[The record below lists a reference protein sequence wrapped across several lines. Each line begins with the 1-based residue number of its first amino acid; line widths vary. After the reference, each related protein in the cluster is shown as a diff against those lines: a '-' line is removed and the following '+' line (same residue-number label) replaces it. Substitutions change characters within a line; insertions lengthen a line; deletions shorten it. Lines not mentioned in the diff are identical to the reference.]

1 MLSSIYL
8 TGGTIDH
15 NELVSQGAEF
25 DWRSIAMNKL
35 RKYGLKV
42 VNPLEF
48 AYSDLAAFEQ
58 LEGVELLNDTT
69 EQKVK
74 RALDLIDQC
83 DALLANLHRP
93 SYAAAME
100 IFYAHRTGKMV
111 TVVGNSP
118 FSPWVLSHSQ
128 ARFGDIDMAINYLL
142 EEQPHASPLLWA
154 LNYESNIAE
163 RYEQFPSAGEPDY
176 QFVGGDLPVLVMAPH
191 ATAYWR
197 EGEFQEPDSYT
208 GSLATLL
215 HRTSGCHA
223 LTTNYCCV
231 ADPCFYLETPFR
243 RALADIVKTGQV
255 GLVVMLVGAS
265 WHQAPGLQLFTAG
278 PNQSVNDDYLNRL
291 RLSLSSLEP
300 VATDS
305 FDYSQRPIVDFIS
318 EELAVPLVVVKM
330 HKRYR
335 MPRLQ
340 PDGFRRIAELLDEF
354 INEAGTELLK
364 DRS

>member
-8 TGGTIDH
+8 TGGTLEPS
-15 NELVSQGAEF
+15 ELVNQGAAL
-25 DWRSIAMNKL
+25 DWRSVAMNKM

-48 AYSDLAAFEQ
+48 AFPELAQ
-58 LEGVELLNDTT
+58 LEGMEGIELINDTT
-69 EQKVK
+69 DLKVK

-111 TVVGNSP
+111 TVVGHSP

-128 ARFGDIDMAINYLL
+128 ARFGDIDLAINYLL
-142 EEQPHASPLLWA
+142 EEQPQASPLLWA
-154 LNYESNIAE
+154 MNYETILAE
-163 RYEQFPSAGEPDY
+163 RYEQFPAAGEPDY
-176 QFVGGDLPVLVMAPH
+176 QFVGGDLPVLALAPH

-197 EGEFQEPDSYT
+197 EGEFQEPDTFT
-208 GSLATLL
+208 GSIATSL
-215 HRTSGCHA
+215 HRSAGCHS

-231 ADPCFYLETPFR
+231 ADPCFYLETPYR
-243 RALADIVKTGQV
+243 RALADVVKTGQV
-255 GLVVMLVGAS
+255 GLVVMLVGAA
-265 WHQAPGLQLFTAG
+265 WHQAPGIQLHAAG
-278 PNQSVNDDYLNRL
+278 PNPSVNADYINRL
-291 RLSLSSLEP
+291 KNKLSVLEP
-300 VATDS
+300 VATESYDPL
-305 FDYSQRPIVDFIS
+305 QQPIIDFIS
-318 EELAVPLVVVKM
+318 EELAVPVIAVKL

-340 PDGFRRIAELLDEF
+340 AEGFSRVAEILDEF
-354 INEAGTELLK
+354 ITEAGNELL
-364 DRS
+364 RSRS

>member
-8 TGGTIDH
+8 TGGTIEH
-15 NELVSQGAEF
+15 NELVSQGVEF
-25 DWRSIAMNKL
+25 DWRSIAMSKL
-35 RKYGLKV
+35 RKYGLKI

-48 AYSDLAAFEQ
+48 AYSDLAALEQ
-58 LEGVELLNDTT
+58 LEGIELINDTT
-69 EQKVK
+69 ELKVK

-128 ARFGDIDMAINYLL
+128 ARFGDIDLAINYLL

-176 QFVGGDLPVLVMAPH
+176 QFVGGDLPVLVLAPH

-197 EGEFQEPDSYT
+197 EGEFQEPDTFT

-231 ADPCFYLETPFR
+231 ADPCYYLETPFR
-243 RALADIVKTGQV
+243 RALADIVKTGQI

-278 PNQSVNDDYLNRL
+278 PNEAVNSDYKQRL
-291 RLSLSSLEP
+291 LQTLSELET
-300 VATDS
+300 VAAES
-305 FDYSQRPIVDFIS
+305 FDYLHRPIVDFVS
-318 EELAVPLVVVKM
+318 QELSVPLVVVKM

-335 MPRLQ
+335 MPKLQ
-340 PDGFRRIAELLDEF
+340 PEGFQRVAEILSDF
-354 INEAGTELLK
+354 ISEAGNELQK